1 MGINLAKYNLPSRI
15 KLRAISENHIGIEK
29 LIKSRIIQKDAI
41 KIVEISNQIKKN
53 DSNITVSLICT
64 TNICSK
70 SLLLLKDEN
79 IPIITEEL

>member
-1 MGINLAKYNLPSRI
+1 MDINLAKYNLPSRI

-29 LIKSRIIQKDAI
+29 LIKSRIVQKDAI
-41 KIVEISNQIKKN
+41 KIVEISNQIKKI

-70 SLLLLKDEN
+70 SLLLLKSEN